1 MAGIGHYTGTTRSF
15 DVDKTL
21 LTHGSESWMGALRS
35 SRARATH
42 TSLQVSSVTTM
53 SVMADSDH
61 PCQETNQLCTPQ
73 SIKVVHGV
81 SANAWFG
88 IWRFSHAAKD
98 FTDMA
103 YAFTISRNFMALNA
117 STSLYKLGD
126 TDILYF
132 GRICGVTILWGD
144 RA

>member
-1 MAGIGHYTGTTRSF
+1 
-15 DVDKTL
+15 
-21 LTHGSESWMGALRS
+21 
-35 SRARATH
+35 
-42 TSLQVSSVTTM
+42 M

-132 GRICGVTILWGD
+132 GRICGVTILWEIVRSNWTVKSLSQYEDITPALDVGKHEPMN
-144 RA
+144 AKFWL